1 MGSDALPG
9 WNFYARFSDVKFPR
23 LGCDLSL
30 HIKRMFNKTNKKP
43 TKGKTRIR
51 KEKKKN
57 SSPEKLKSPSVKL
70 SSNY

>member
-30 HIKRMFNKTNKKP
+30 HIKRMLNKTNKKP
-43 TKGKTRIR
+43 TEGKTRIR

-57 SSPEKLKSPSVKL
+57 SSPAQ
-70 SSNY
+70 